1 MCVAIFAQ
9 TQGGLWKKFGKTFT
23 HFLSIFL
30 GDKIMRHFKFVVVL
44 FVLLALL
51 VPASMAQDIPASGEG
66 LTIGFSQVGSESA
79 WRTAFTEAVQA
90 EAQARG
96 INLLFSDAQQSQE
109 NQIAAMRAWIAQGDV
124 DAIILAPVVESGWDD
139 VLQEAADAG
148 IPVVIVD
155 RNVDSDPSLFV
166 TRVSSD
172 FVHEGRLAGA
182 WLAQATSGK
191 CNIVELYGTVGSAAA
206 EDRHTGFM
214 DIIDLFPDMQIIHSE
229 TGDFVRSEG
238 KTVMESILS
247 SEDPAN
253 ICALFAHN
261 DDMAIGAIEA
271 MKEAGIAPAKDI
283 LIVSV
288 DSIPDIYDA
297 MDAGETNASVELSPF
312 MGGPAFDAVVSY
324 LNGEDVPKWIPVG
337 GGLYT
342 SRAAYDAD
350 HPASS

>member
-1 MCVAIFAQ
+1 MRFA
-9 TQGGLWKKFGKTFT
+9 K
-23 HFLSIFL
+23 LS
-30 GDKIMRHFKFVVVL
+30 FVVL
-44 FVLLALL
+44 ILLAL
-51 VPASMAQDIPASGEG
+51 VAPFAQAQDSGEG
-66 LTIGFSQVGSESA
+66 LTIGFSQIGSESA

-90 EAQARG
+90 EAEARG

-109 NQIAAMRAWIAQGDV
+109 NQIAAMRAWLAQGDV
-124 DAIILAPVVESGWDD
+124 DAIILAPVISSGWDD

-148 IPVVIVD
+148 VPVVIVD
-155 RNVDSDPSLFV
+155 RNVDSDPSLYV

-172 FVHEGRLAGA
+172 FVHEGRLAA
-182 WLAQATSGK
+182 TWLAQATSGN

-214 DIIDLFPDMQIIHSE
+214 DIIDLFSGMNIIQSE
-229 TGDFVRSEG
+229 TGNFVRTEG

-253 ICALFAHN
+253 ICAVFAHN

-271 MKEAGIAPAKDI
+271 IKEAGLVPAQDI

-288 DSIPDIYDA
+288 DAIPDIFDSL
-297 MDAGETNASVELSPF
+297 DAGETNATVELSPF
-312 MGGPAFDAVVSY
+312 MGGAAFDAVVSY
-324 LNGEDVPKWIPVG
+324 LNGEEVPAWIPVG

-350 HPASS
+350 H